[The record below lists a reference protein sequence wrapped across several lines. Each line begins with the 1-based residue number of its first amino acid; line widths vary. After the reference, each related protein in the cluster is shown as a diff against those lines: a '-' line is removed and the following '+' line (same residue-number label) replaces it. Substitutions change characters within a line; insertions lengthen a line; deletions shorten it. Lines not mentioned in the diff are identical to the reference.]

1 MKLYFRNSQGKLRVI
16 AEPTSEKECS
26 ASIKQFLD
34 EHGFKSYYMRTY
46 YNPNIKMKIYDVGS
60 HSEQF
65 FELDE
70 NDYGE

>member
-1 MKLYFRNSQGKLRVI
+1 
-16 AEPTSEKECS
+16 
-26 ASIKQFLD
+26 
-34 EHGFKSYYMRTY
+34 MRTY

-60 HSEQF
+60 HSER

>member
-46 YNPNIKMKIYDVGS
+46 HDPDTKRKIYDVGS
-60 HSEQF
+60 
-65 FELDE
+65 
-70 NDYGE
+70 